1 MSAGIIAGA
10 ASSAASSKG
19 GQQVLGSVS
28 KGIDSQVAATQRAQ
42 RIGFT
47 ILGIVV
53 VGVLGFVAY
62 RVIKKIAKDIT
73 EGSRA
78 KGDGARA
85 IIEGTQLIQD
95 LAQMGIQVSR
105 DTNYGEVANQLA
117 QLFAGCGFNGGAVD
131 LIKASVFNDADW
143 SALVTAWGGEDGKRS
158 YDACNWEFDF
168 GDTEVSLSAA
178 IVSELDSE
186 EKAILNADFQ
196 QKGINVR
203 F

>member
-1 MSAGIIAGA
+1 MSAGIIASA
-10 ASSAASSKG
+10 ASGVASSKG
-19 GQQVLGSVS
+19 GQQILGSVS
-28 KGIDSQVAATQRAQ
+28 AGINSQVASTQRAQ
-42 RIGFT
+42 KIGLT

-62 RVIKKIAKDIT
+62 KVIKKIVKDIGDGAK
-73 EGSRA
+73 E

-85 IIEGTQLIQD
+85 IIEGTQLIKD
-95 LAQMGIQVSR
+95 LAALGIEVSK

-117 QLFAGCGFNGGAVD
+117 QLFAGCGFNNGAVD

-143 SALVTAWGGEDGKRS
+143 TALVTAWGGEDGKRP

-168 GDTEVSLSAA
+168 GDSEVSLSAA

>member
-10 ASSAASSKG
+10 ASGVASSKG
-19 GQQVLGSVS
+19 GQQILGSVS
-28 KGIDSQVAATQRAQ
+28 AGINSQVAATQRAQ
-42 RIGFT
+42 KIGFT
-47 ILGIVV
+47 ILGVVV
-53 VGVLGFVAY
+53 VGILGFVAY
-62 RVIKKIAKDIT
+62 KVITKIAKDIADSAK
-73 EGSRA
+73 E

-95 LAQMGIQVSR
+95 LAAMGIQVSK
-105 DTNYGEVANQLA
+105 DTNYAEVANQL
-117 QLFAGCGFNGGAVD
+117 QGLFGGCGFNDGAVD
-131 LIKASVFNDADW
+131 LIKASIFNDADW
-143 SALVTAWGGEDGKRS
+143 TALVTAWGGEDGKRA

-178 IVSELDSE
+178 LASELNSD
-186 EKAILNADFQ
+186 EKASLNADFQ